1 MLPRL
6 MMAGSKTTTVLLYD
20 TPGTYTWTAPA
31 DITTVTKLT
40 GRGGSGYTGSG
51 WDTNT
56 SYFYLTQGPYRY
68 STSTAGMSLIG
79 STLTYDTVRAQAA
92 SMLPSW
98 QSITT
103 DPNGA
108 FYSSLPWN
116 TTYHY
121 ISSNWYVNTHTIS
134 GTYRRIGSV
143 IAGDYYSSLSTATG
157 NADPNVDYSLGSYA
171 TNIQRLQTIYYTGG
185 PSTALG
191 YTFGGTADTSP
202 TVGIANNISVT
213 PGTTYTFVVGSSQT
227 SPVTGFIQIEF

>member
-51 WDTNT
+51 WDTNA
-56 SYFYLTQGPYRY
+56 SYFYLTQGPYR
-68 STSTAGMSLIG
+68 TSTAGMSLIG

-121 ISSNWYVNTHTIS
+121 VSSNWYVKTNTWS
-134 GTYRRIGSV
+134 GTYKRTGSV
-143 IAGDYYSSLSTATG
+143 IAGDTSLSLLSTGSG
-157 NADPNVDYSLGSYA
+157 NADPNLDFSLGSYA
-171 TNIQRLQTIYYTGG
+171 TNLQRLQTLYYTGG
-185 PSTALG
+185 SSTALG
-191 YTFGGTADTSP
+191 YTFGGTSDTSP